1 MYKIMF
7 VVGFAIFQ
15 FFLALII
22 FSIVGYVGKFLIGK
36 VKSSSKIRSSKLF
49 NLKEYLPEEQISE
62 LHQIRYLLM
71 IVIFAFNIL
80 YLLFFWNDNTDVYI
94 VFDIIVSAYLVINI
108 NQKSIKDKILLF
120 MLIPFNSINMAI
132 FEMSTIFIFNFLH
145 VFAFLYFIKVY
156 YGRFKEYSDNNSL
169 GITIM
174 LMFFIV
180 FISFLFTILV
190 ENATPL
196 DSFNMVSNAFTSN
209 GYTILGKSDLGK
221 INAIVLVWSGFILSG
236 AGTATVASALVMKH
250 INNKFDELEQIV
262 KKKK

>member
-1 MYKIMF
+1 MDNIMYGI
-7 VVGFAIFQ
+7 GFAILQ
-15 FFLALII
+15 FFIALII
-22 FSIVGYVGKFLIGK
+22 FSIMGYVGKFIVSR
-36 VKSSSKIRSSKLF
+36 VKSSSKIRSSRLF
-49 NLKEYLPEEQISE
+49 NLKEYLPQEQISE
-62 LHQIRYLLM
+62 LHQIKYLLM

-80 YLLFFWNDNTDVYI
+80 YLLFFWEDNTVIYI
-94 VFDIIVSAYLVINI
+94 IFDIIISAYLVINI
-108 NQKSIKDKILLF
+108 NSYSIKDKILLF

-132 FEMSTIFIFNFLH
+132 FGTSLIFFFDYLH
-145 VFAFLYFIKVY
+145 VVVFLYFIKVY
-156 YGRFKEYSDNNSL
+156 YGKFKEYSDNNSL

-174 LMFFIV
+174 LLFFIV

-190 ENATPL
+190 EHVTPL

-209 GYTILGKSDLGK
+209 GYTILGTSDLGK

-236 AGTATVASALVMKH
+236 VGTATVASALVMKH